1 MKTGFIVFTV
11 RGTEVSVV
19 EYAVSAEIKQER
31 RSKQA
36 CLHAPGAAS
45 SRPRTLEGPTI
56 RFGVFFYESL
66 IGLSFVGCAVVGP
79 GAAVAVIDA
88 VNRQFLKPSR
98 TQTKCF
104 PR

>member
-11 RGTEVSVV
+11 RGTEVSVLSMQYPRKSSKNEEANKRV
-19 EYAVSAEIKQER
+19 CTPPAR
-31 RSKQA
+31 RV
-36 CLHAPGAAS
+36 AAS
-45 SRPRTLEGPTI
+45 NVRGTYYSFWGFLLRVVD
-56 RFGVFFYESL
+56 RFEFCRL
-66 IGLSFVGCAVVGP
+66 PVVGP

-88 VNRQFLKPSR
+88 VNRRFLKPSR

>member
-66 IGLSFVGCAVVGP
+66 IGLSFVGCRSLGP
-79 GAAVAVIDA
+79 GLQLRLSMRLTVG
-88 VNRQFLKPSR
+88 F
-98 TQTKCF
+98 
-104 PR
+104 